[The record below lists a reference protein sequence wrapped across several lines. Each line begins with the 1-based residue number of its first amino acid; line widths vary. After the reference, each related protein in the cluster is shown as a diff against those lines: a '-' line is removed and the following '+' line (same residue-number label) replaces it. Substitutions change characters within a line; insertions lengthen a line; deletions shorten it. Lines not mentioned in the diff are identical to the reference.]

1 MENESTLSKPEEG
14 SLDGGRLSSWILKQG
29 TNVEL
34 ESGDTNPN
42 HGGQGQV
49 PGDLSTCAVLGGQVD
64 KGYKIG
70 EEHPEP

>member
-1 MENESTLSKPEEG
+1 MENESTLSKLEEG
-14 SLDGGRLSSWILKQG
+14 SLDGGRPSPWIIKQG

-34 ESGDTNPN
+34 KSGGNN
-42 HGGQGQV
+42 QGGQGQV